1 MKKGKLWKKIVKYIL
16 IMALFVFSFWYLFK
30 DIDIPKIRH
39 GVKYLSPIFLT
50 LAFVMVF
57 AQIFIQGLCY
67 IVMGRGLGV
76 KLNPFNAYG
85 YVSVDLFFSQL
96 TPFAVG
102 GQPMMVYEMK
112 RKGEIEVAKTTP
124 MVLLYSF
131 MNKFALIIMAIF
143 AAIFYFNDF
152 FKGQDSTIMV
162 ALIIFGVISNIIIAS
177 FSLALMVMGNVV
189 YKVGVRLIFWLYNHS
204 LIKKPYSKAY
214 SLKKMVRNY
223 KGSSRYFKKHIP
235 TVFIV
240 FFLCVLKRIATFAIA
255 YFIYKGL
262 GLSGHSFIYIIACQT
277 VYALISDSFPIPG
290 GIGAAEISIKK
301 LYSGIYESSGD
312 AVADLAALLVRGISY
327 YGLILVSGITTII
340 VMTTKKKTMKEEI
353 ENEECIEK
361 NTECSSEA
369 L

>member
-1 MKKGKLWKKIVKYIL
+1 MKKGKLWKKIVKFIL
-16 IMALFVFSFWYLFK
+16 IVALFAFSFWYLFK
-30 DIDIPKIRH
+30 DIDISEIKH
-39 GVKYLSPIFLT
+39 GVKDLKPFFLT
-50 LAFVMVF
+50 LAFIMVF

-112 RKGEIEVAKTTP
+112 SKGGIEVAKTTP

-131 MNKFALIIMAIF
+131 MNKFALIVMAII

-152 FKGQDSTIMV
+152 FAGSDSALIIG
-162 ALIIFGVISNIIIAS
+162 LIIFGVISNILIAS

-189 YKVGVRLIFWLYNHS
+189 YKVGIRLIFWLHKHN
-204 LIKKPYSKAY
+204 LVKNPYQRARA
-214 SLKKMVRNY
+214 LRKMVRNY

-240 FFLCVLKRIATFAIA
+240 FLLCILKRIATFAIA

-290 GIGAAEISIKK
+290 GIGAAEVSIKS
-301 LYSGIYESSGD
+301 LYSGIYEASGD

-327 YGLILVSGITTII
+327 YGLILVSGVTTMI
-340 VMTTKKKTMKEEI
+340 VMSGKKKKKEEI
-353 ENEECIEK
+353 IDEKCIKEASPA
-361 NTECSSEA
+361 SSQA